1 MKTLPMRISN
11 TRHPMN
17 SERFKYIRYDKKF
30 SDLQNQLRK
39 KYEDLEKR
47 IADNTDV
54 LSTFK
59 IIDEISEATSSLP
72 SNEYKGLLLLSL
84 QECKNFLLPYQPENA
99 LLFLEAA
106 YYWEGKF
113 VRLAQIEALK
123 GGA

>member
-1 MKTLPMRISN
+1 
-11 TRHPMN
+11 MN
-17 SERFKYIRYDKKF
+17 SERFKYVKYEKKF

-72 SNEYKGLLLLSL
+72 PNEYKGLLLLSL

-99 LLFLEAA
+99 LLFLEES

-113 VRLAQIEALK
+113 IRLAQIEELK
-123 GGA
+123 AGA